1 MLFLFGEY
9 QLDDQ
14 RLTVSGPAGPI
25 HLEPQVFGVL
35 HYLIVNRDR
44 VVTKEELLDRVWGNR
59 FVSASALTSRVK
71 AARRAVGDDGQ
82 VQNVIKTM
90 HGRGYRFVAE
100 VTTPAGAGRRLVPLR
115 TALIGR
121 DEDIKGV
128 IDLIRE
134 HALVTVA
141 GPGGVGKTTLA
152 LAVAHQMQAEYADGA
167 VFADLSPVPP
177 GGDVTRAVA
186 EAAGV
191 EGEASRSPESVAD
204 HFAHRPVLLVLDNCE
219 HVLARCAELLD
230 RMLSRGGPARVIAT
244 SREPVRVRGEHVWPL
259 GPLTEEGPRLFAER
273 ARAAE
278 PRVRWD
284 PGDPKVIELCNRL
297 DNVPLALELAAGQ
310 LRRFSLEELAERLS
324 NRLTLLTQRA
334 VGDSQRHA
342 TMEATIDWSYR
353 LLEPA
358 EQQLLRHLSVF
369 PSYFDVRAVESSAP
383 PLADGAAAAAILG
396 ELVDKSLVVRVP
408 GTGRY
413 RLLETI
419 RVFGRNLLDEV
430 GEAPA
435 ALERHRRHVIADV
448 RRTSRLDRWMSARLA
463 GTFRQDLDNA
473 RQAFQLSLDAGDVD
487 GAVEIALGAA
497 FLWRNAVGCT
507 EGREWVDRLSS
518 SPADPDNRKWVH
530 ILRADVALGVG
541 DSHEMA
547 AAAGAA
553 EEVVSPAA
561 DQVPVCLSSL
571 YAALSDFSDPDQART
586 RLAVPMELA
595 RSSGEGRLVALVQAF
610 LAAVS
615 LAAQDHLDAR
625 TVVDTLDGDAS
636 EDGYDRFI
644 THWVGWM
651 LAMAEQDAASAQR
664 WMNVQQDFL
673 DRSGVMETW
682 LSALSATMTQV
693 VSGGDF
699 RDQLRRT
706 LGLADREGYRAHGDC
721 VLALAYAEVCAG
733 RFERAAE
740 LMGTAVA
747 SRFNTTAHYVFYR
760 VVLDQWVRR
769 HLEPEE
775 VRAAIERGRGRTA
788 AEVLAQFVAG
798 G

>member
-1 MLFLFGEY
+1 
-9 QLDDQ
+9 
-14 RLTVSGPAGPI
+14 
-25 HLEPQVFGVL
+25 
-35 HYLIVNRDR
+35 
-44 VVTKEELLDRVWGNR
+44 
-59 FVSASALTSRVK
+59 
-71 AARRAVGDDGQ
+71 
-82 VQNVIKTM
+82 
-90 HGRGYRFVAE
+90 
-100 VTTPAGAGRRLVPLR
+100 
-115 TALIGR
+115 
-121 DEDIKGV
+121 
-128 IDLIRE
+128 
-134 HALVTVA
+134 
-141 GPGGVGKTTLA
+141 
-152 LAVAHQMQAEYADGA
+152 
-167 VFADLSPVPP
+167 
-177 GGDVTRAVA
+177 
-186 EAAGV
+186 
-191 EGEASRSPESVAD
+191 
-204 HFAHRPVLLVLDNCE
+204 VLLVLDNCE
-219 HVLARCAELLD
+219 HVLGRCAELLD

-259 GPLTEEGPRLFAER
+259 GPLAEGPRLFAER

-310 LRRFSLEELAERLS
+310 LRRFSLEELAERLGD
-324 NRLTLLTQRA
+324 RLTLLTQRA

-353 LLEPA
+353 LLEPS
-358 EQQLLRHLSVF
+358 EQQLLRYLSVF
-369 PSYFDVRAVESSAP
+369 PSYFDVRAVEASAP
-383 PLADGAAAAAILG
+383 PLAGGAPAAAILG
-396 ELVDKSLVVRVP
+396 ELVDKSLVVRVT

-419 RVFGRNLLDEV
+419 RVFGRNLLDDA

-435 ALERHRRHVIADV
+435 ALERHRQHVIAGV
-448 RRTSRLDRWMSARLA
+448 RASSRLDRWMSARLA
-463 GTFRQDLDNA
+463 GTFRHDLDNA
-473 RQAFQLSLDAGDVD
+473 RQAFQLSLDAGDAD

-518 SPADPDNRKWVH
+518 YPADPDNRMWVQL
-530 ILRADVALGVG
+530 LRADVALGVG

-553 EEVVSPAA
+553 QELVSPAA
-561 DQVPVCLSSL
+561 DPVAVCLSSL
-571 YAALSDFSDPDQART
+571 YAALSDFSDPDQARF
-586 RLAVPMELA
+586 RLALPMELA
-595 RSSGEGRLVALVQAF
+595 RSSGESRLVNLVQAF

-615 LAAQDHLDAR
+615 LAAQDHLEAR
-625 TVVDTLDGDAS
+625 SVVETLDRDAS

-664 WMNVQQDFL
+664 WMDAQQDFL
-673 DRSGVMETW
+673 DRSGIRETW

-699 RDQLRRT
+699 RDHLRRT

-733 RFERAAE
+733 RFETAAE

-769 HLEPEE
+769 HLGPEE
-775 VRAAIERGRGRTA
+775 MRAAIERGRGRTA
-788 AEVLAQFVAG
+788 VEVLTRFVAG
-798 G
+798 GDGR